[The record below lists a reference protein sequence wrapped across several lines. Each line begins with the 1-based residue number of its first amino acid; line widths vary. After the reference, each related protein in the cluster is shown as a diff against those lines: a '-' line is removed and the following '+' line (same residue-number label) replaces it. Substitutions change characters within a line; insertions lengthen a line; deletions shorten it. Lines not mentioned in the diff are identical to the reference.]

1 MFTGLIGAIG
11 TITRLDHGDDGLR
24 MTVMGPFEGIAV
36 GESIAIDGACLSAVS
51 RLGEEFTVHL
61 VPTTIART
69 RFASVRV
76 GQRVNLERAL
86 RAGDRLGGH
95 LVQGHVDGL
104 GQVTRVEKTDRGH
117 LVDIEVPPEI
127 MAVTIPLGSI
137 TVDGVSLT
145 VNCIPAPTVVQVSLI
160 PITLQETTLGALEQ
174 GDLVHLEGDVIG
186 KYVAALVR
194 PWTDGSGRRDRG

>member
-11 TITRLDHGDDGLR
+11 TVTRLDHAEDGLR
-24 MTVMGPFEGIAV
+24 LTVQSPFEGIAV
-36 GESIAIDGACLSAVS
+36 GESIAIDGACLSVVS

-69 RFASVRV
+69 RFASVRI

-95 LVQGHVDGL
+95 VVQGHVDGL
-104 GQVTRVEKTDRGH
+104 GQVARVNKTDRGH
-117 LVDIEVPPEI
+117 LVDVEVPPEI
-127 MAVTIPLGSI
+127 AAVTIPLGSI
-137 TVDGVSLT
+137 TIDGVSLT
-145 VNCIPAPTVVQVSLI
+145 VNGVPAPNVVQVSLI

-174 GDLVHLEGDVIG
+174 GDLVHLEGDLIG
-186 KYVAALVR
+186 KYVTALAR
-194 PWTDGSGRRDRG
+194 PWTDESGRREQG